1 MKEKEIA
8 QYRHMFLKISGIVE
22 KKIGQQPL
30 TEAVNDPTV
39 AEGLG
44 LMQRYVHLFT
54 KLRRCI
60 WCNSKVK
67 IRKLSPEDH
76 QVFKQSALCTLCEGE
91 HAETKS
97 FHKHKIGE
105 IYNDNRTIN

>member
-1 MKEKEIA
+1 MKEKKIA
-8 QYRHMFLKISGIVE
+8 QYRHMYINISWIVE
-22 KKIGQQPL
+22 KKIGQLPL

-44 LMQRYVHLFT
+44 LMQRYVHLFN

-67 IRKLSPEDH
+67 IRKLSPEDR
-76 QVFKQSALCTLCEGE
+76 QVFRQSALCNLCDGE

-97 FHKHKIGE
+97 FHKYKIGVNK
-105 IYNDNRTIN
+105 NDDRTIH